1 MAPTDTPHKDSSEIC
16 DEAGRPGVAPGAG
29 RKLSFLAAAVA
40 LALAGGFLFVR
51 HERTVG
57 AARLEQMTK
66 QDAMEAPRVDVVAVE
81 AAPATQSLVLP
92 GETAS
97 WYETTIY
104 ARVNG
109 YVAKW
114 LVDIGDHVT
123 SGQLLATIDTPELDA
138 ELVAAKAKLNVSEAQ
153 VAVKQAHAEF
163 AKTTYQRWRDSPKGV
178 VSEQERESTKA
189 SSAEAIA
196 ELKSA
201 QAQVMLNQADVD
213 RLSALTQFKDVRAP
227 FEGTIVQRRID
238 LGDLV
243 TAGSSTTTSSLY
255 RISQDKPM
263 RIFVHA
269 PQRTAAQLMQL
280 GAPAAITVND
290 LPNLRVDGKV
300 TRTAR
305 AINPDART
313 LRVEIDIPNSDHALV
328 PGMYVQVSFD
338 LTSSGLIQAP
348 ASALLF
354 RSKGPQIAVIDDEG
368 IITFKDVTIVRDDG
382 RVVDIGS
389 GLVVGDKVALNLNN
403 QIVSGQ
409 KVQINEIDKGHARIS
424 AAQ

>member
-1 MAPTDTPHKDSSEIC
+1 MEKPERDSSEFG
-16 DEAGRPGVAPGAG
+16 DGAARPGYAPRAG
-29 RKLSFLAAAVA
+29 RKLSFLAAAAA
-40 LALAGGFLFVR
+40 LALAGGFLFVH
-51 HERTVG
+51 HERTVS
-57 AARLEQMTK
+57 AARLAQMTW
-66 QDAMEAPRVDVVAVE
+66 QDAMEGPRVDVVTVE
-81 AAPATQSLVLP
+81 AAPTTQPLVLP

-123 SGQLLATIDTPELDA
+123 NGQLLATIDTPELDA
-138 ELVAAKAKLNVSEAQ
+138 ELVAAKAKFNVSEAQ
-153 VAVKQAHAEF
+153 VAVKQAQAEF
-163 AKTTYQRWRDSPKGV
+163 ARTTYQRWRDSPKGV
-178 VSEQERESTKA
+178 VSDQERESTKA
-189 SSAEAIA
+189 SSAEAVA
-196 ELKSA
+196 ELKAA

-227 FEGTIVQRRID
+227 FDGAIVQRRID

-255 RISQDKPM
+255 RISQDNPM

-280 GAPAAITVND
+280 GTPAAITAND
-290 LPNLRVDGKV
+290 QPNLRFEGKV

-305 AINPDART
+305 AINPEART
-313 LRVEIDIPNSDHALV
+313 LRVEIDISNSDHALV
-328 PGMYVQVSFD
+328 PGMYVQVSFK
-338 LTSSGLIQAP
+338 LTNSNLIQAP
-348 ASALLF
+348 AAALLF
-354 RSKGPQIAVIDDEG
+354 RSNGPQIAVVDDEG
-368 IITFKDVTIVRDDG
+368 MITFKDVTIVRDDG

-389 GLVVGDKVALNLNN
+389 GLTVGDKVALNLNN

-409 KVQINEIDKGHARIS
+409 KVQINEIDMGRAHVS
-424 AAQ
+424 AAR

>member
-1 MAPTDTPHKDSSEIC
+1 MTPMEKPEQDSSEFG
-16 DEAGRPGVAPGAG
+16 DGAARPGVG

-40 LALAGGFLFVR
+40 LSLAGAFLFVR
-51 HERTVG
+51 HERAIS
-57 AARLEQMTK
+57 AARLAQMNS
-66 QDAMEAPRVDVVAVE
+66 QDAMEVPRVDVVTVV
-81 AAPATQSLVLP
+81 ATPTTQPLVLP

-114 LVDIGDHVT
+114 LVDIGDHVAN
-123 SGQLLATIDTPELDA
+123 GQLLATIDTPELDA

-153 VAVKQAHAEF
+153 VAVKQARAEF
-163 AKTTYQRWRDSPKGV
+163 ARTTYQRWRDSPKGV
-178 VSEQERESTKA
+178 VSDQERESTKA
-189 SSAEAIA
+189 SSAEAVA
-196 ELKSA
+196 ELKAA

-227 FEGTIVQRRID
+227 FDGAIVQRRID

-255 RISQDKPM
+255 RISQDNQM
-263 RIFVHA
+263 RVFVHA

-280 GAPAAITVND
+280 DSPATITAND
-290 LPNLRVDGKV
+290 QPTLRFEGKV

-305 AINPDART
+305 AINPEART

-328 PGMYVQVSFD
+328 PGMYVQVSFR
-338 LTSSGLIQAP
+338 LTNNGLIQAP
-348 ASALLF
+348 AAALLF
-354 RSKGPQIAVIDDEG
+354 RSNGPQIAVVDDEG
-368 IITFKDVTIVRDDG
+368 MITFKDVTIVRDDG
-382 RVVDIGS
+382 PVVDIGS
-389 GLVVGDKVALNLNN
+389 GLTVGDKVALNLNN

-409 KVQINEIDKGHARIS
+409 KVQINEIDKGRAHVS